1 MWVLGLALFVVGLGI
16 GALAL
21 LGKPDRQT
29 KKETRDDSR
38 SHD

>member
-21 LGKPDRQT
+21 LGKPNRQT
-29 KKETRDDSR
+29 K
-38 SHD
+38 